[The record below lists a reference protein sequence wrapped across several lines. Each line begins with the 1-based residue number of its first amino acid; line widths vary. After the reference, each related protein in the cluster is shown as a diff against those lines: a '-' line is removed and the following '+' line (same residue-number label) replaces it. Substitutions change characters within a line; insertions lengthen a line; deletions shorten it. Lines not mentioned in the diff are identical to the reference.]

1 MTLILK
7 KADPNIYDFVYSDM
21 KKQFPESELKDYDVF
36 INLLNKIDYELLLAK
51 INNSTVGY
59 VIVAKDN
66 INKVIWLDYIAILQD
81 FHSKGYGSLII
92 SNLKKYYPDYNG
104 CYLEVEKPDLTCNNT
119 LRRIKF
125 YKNLGAEK
133 LNIDYYYPNKDG
145 MLPMD
150 LYFISYNNF
159 SPNRLFSQSVINN
172 IFMLLHKNII
182 HYQEVLSK
190 IK

>member
-7 KADPNIYDFVYSDM
+7 KADPNIFDFVYSDM
-21 KKQFPESELKDYDVF
+21 KKQFPVSELKDYDAFV
-36 INLLNKIDYELLLAK
+36 NLLEKTNYELLLAK
-51 INNSTVGY
+51 MDNITIGY

-66 INKVIWLDYIAILQD
+66 INKVIWLDYIAILED
-81 FHSKGYGSLII
+81 FHGKGYGSLIML
-92 SNLKKYYPDYNG
+92 NLKKYYSDYNG

-125 YKNLGAEK
+125 YKNLGAVK
-133 LNIDYYYPNKDG
+133 LDIDYYYPNKDG

-150 LYFISYNNF
+150 LYFIAYNNF
-159 SPNRLFSQSVINN
+159 SPGKLFTQSVINN